1 MIRREK
7 TVNRFRATAA
17 GVLLLLL
24 MTACGYRLEGGG
36 LVHPGVS
43 RVGVTVFA
51 NRTAYTQAG
60 IDFTNELIREI
71 QDRTD
76 TQVAAPEQAAYLIQG
91 TVRSI
96 TFATLSRSSTETVTE
111 RRVTA
116 VVDVQLLSPDKK
128 TLWSVSNFSTFE
140 SFAVGADSIDDAAN
154 IRKALEI
161 ISERIAERI
170 VGQMSADF

>member
-1 MIRREK
+1 MIHREK
-7 TVNRFRATAA
+7 KGSGFRAVAA
-17 GVLLLLL
+17 GILLLLL
-24 MTACGYRLEGGG
+24 LPACGYRLEGGG

-43 RVGVTVFA
+43 RAGVGVFA

-71 QDRTD
+71 QDRTE
-76 TQVAAPEQAAYLIQG
+76 TRVVAPEQAAYLIQG

-96 TFATLSRSSTETVTE
+96 TFATLSRSSTEKVTE

-128 TLWSVSNFSTFE
+128 TLWSAGNFSGFE
-140 SFAVGADSIDDAAN
+140 SYTVGTDNVDDAAN

-161 ISERIAERI
+161 AARRVAERI
-170 VGQMSADF
+170 VSQMSADF

>member
-1 MIRREK
+1 MTRREK

-43 RVGVTVFA
+43 QVGVTVFA

-96 TFATLSRSSTETVTE
+96 TFATLSRSSVEKVTE

-128 TLWSVSNFSTFE
+128 TLWSAGNFSGFE
-140 SFAVGADSIDDAAN
+140 SYAVRTDNVEDAAS
-154 IRKALEI
+154 IRQALEI
-161 ISERIAERI
+161 VAKRVAERI
-170 VGQMSADF
+170 VSQMSADF